1 MARILFI
8 LSLILGSLSSSLS
21 QNKITKS
28 EFNSLV
34 DYANSKYVMTFV
46 NQKEKNNEAYFETYK
61 KNIESTLK
69 ETSLNNLDKNIN
81 FEDLKSKFENN
92 PTAQKLVI
100 EINNKRKVEYDE
112 KKTDEELIKILVVS
126 EWAEIDLKEI
136 SQQVQKQLE
145 EKYLNST
152 SSNKKEN
159 RAEVEASSNRNLKSK
174 NKLDEIN
181 DDIRTLRIQIIFLY
195 ILFVLLTIT
204 LIVVI
209 IMLLKKNRDSRD
221 KRKWDELDRNY
232 NLLKNKNQVLKKEVD
247 ELSIRVNRAEK
258 HLVGEVQYEPQKNN
272 MNEVKTKHIPK
283 STDLKGKVFATEEI
297 FFKTKNGKVLQEKL
311 LSAQESAFKVYDIN
325 YNEAKFDYC
334 GGVVNPDFFDGVC
347 NFENNPAKIESIR
360 NIETTTPGIVKKDN
374 NDDWVVET
382 PAIIKFV

>member
-1 MARILFI
+1 MLRILFI

-28 EFNSLV
+28 VFNSLV

-46 NQKEKNNEAYFETYK
+46 NQKDKNEKEYFETYK
-61 KNIESTLK
+61 KNIEPTLK
-69 ETSLNNLDKNIN
+69 ETSLDNLDKNII

-92 PTAQKLVI
+92 LTAQNLVV
-100 EINNKRKVEYDE
+100 EINKRKEKYDE
-112 KKTDEELIKILVVS
+112 NKTDEELIKILDVS
-126 EWAEIDLKEI
+126 EWATISLKEI
-136 SQQVQKQLE
+136 SQIVQKQLE
-145 EKYLNST
+145 EKYLNSN
-152 SSNKKEN
+152 SSNKREN
-159 RAEVEASSNRNLKSK
+159 RAEVEATNNSNPNSK
-174 NKLDEIN
+174 NKFDEIN
-181 DDIRTLRIQIIFLY
+181 DYIKTLRIQIIFLY

-209 IMLLKKNRDSRD
+209 IMLLKKKRDIRD

-258 HLVGEVQYEPQKNN
+258 NLVGEEQYEPQKNN
-272 MNEVKTKHIPK
+272 MNEVNTKYIPK
-283 STDLKGKVFATEEI
+283 STDHKGKASATEEI

-311 LSAQESAFKVYDIN
+311 LRAQESAFKVYDIN
-325 YNEAKFDYC
+325 NYEAKFDYC

-374 NDDWVVET
+374 NGDWVVET
-382 PAIIKFV
+382 SAIIKFV